1 MFTNKFSELVSV
13 VQHCVRQLS
22 DECLAKGLLSQDN
35 YSIILYKDQ
44 VPADKA
50 RILLT
55 NISTNIIRDHQKFKE
70 FLDLLEVASSCN
82 KELVTD
88 FRKELAAA
96 TKDLQAQAQL
106 KTRPNRSYQLAFI
119 FWISVALLAC
129 AWCASWYVNQ
139 ECHTDPEYKG
149 QPYSRSPGMNQEDYT
164 DPADNSQLTG
174 PQVGPAVV
182 EECIEKL
189 RSPIFGMLDDN
200 DFMRRVAHVM
210 SDCGRNM
217 KEGGGIWQLSLTAFE
232 DTKDTRAHYS
242 LPNKYQR
249 IWEAYGI
256 DWTTVKYDDL
266 KMPFYSALAAR
277 LYLSNFSKHIPP
289 SHQVSEQAEYWKF
302 QYMRGRGDMKMFRDK
317 VLELQNTT
325 K

>member
-55 NISTNIIRDHQKFKE
+55 NIRTDIDWDSKKFEE
-70 FLDLLEVASSCN
+70 FLALLEVVPSC
-82 KELVTD
+82 KEMVTD
-88 FRKELAAA
+88 LRDELAAA
-96 TKDLQAQAQL
+96 RDLQARELLQQHL
-106 KTRPNRSYQLAFI
+106 KPSITSG
-119 FWISVALLAC
+119 
-129 AWCASWYVNQ
+129 AS
-139 ECHTDPEYKG
+139 
-149 QPYSRSPGMNQEDYT
+149 QEDHT
-164 DPADNSQLTG
+164 DPADDGQLTG

-249 IWEAYGI
+249 IWKAYGI

-266 KMPFYSALAAR
+266 KMPFYSALAVR

-302 QYMRGRGDMKMFRDK
+302 QYMRGSGDMKMFRDK